1 MNKKYLFATVLAVG
15 TSVFT
20 ACNKERLNDVPKDSI
35 VAETALTTPARIV
48 AGVNGLYATIRSGT
62 FYGGRYQVYNDIRG
76 EDFQIE
82 TSNLVTGADVYQLN
96 LANSA
101 TAVQGL
107 WAQAYL
113 AINRINVFLEG
124 MEATGTATIGNA
136 ATSNAYIGE
145 ARFLR
150 ALCYYSL
157 LQLYAKPYI
166 DNNGANPGVPLRL
179 TGNTGAG
186 NYDLA
191 RASVAQVYDQI
202 LQDLNFAETAVP
214 VGAYATVGTVPSATV
229 TVTRAHRNTVIS
241 FKTRVLLTMQRYN
254 DVIIEANKMVPT
266 TAPFKATSGV
276 AHELQADLKTVFTNY
291 TTTESILSMPFVA
304 GVENPG
310 GQNQLGYYWFQNG
323 STPGVGEYA
332 VSSLPNGILSN
343 PQWGAADKRRTDLL
357 FARSNKFWVSKFP
370 TGGQYQ
376 DYAPVMRWPE
386 VLLNLAEARARTAAA
401 AAVPDA
407 QALALLNAVHRRS
420 DATVTLAPA
429 TNAALID
436 QILTERRIEFIG
448 EGLRNIDLMRLRQTI
463 PAKQSVSAKAPTE
476 QGYIW
481 PISANELILNKLAVD
496 NK

>member
-1 MNKKYLFATVLAVG
+1 MNKKYLFATLLAVS
-15 TSVFT
+15 TSVFV
-20 ACNKERLNDVPKDSI
+20 ACNKERLNGLPKDTT

-62 FYGGRYQVYNDIRG
+62 FYGGRFQVYNDIRG

-82 TSNLVTGADVYQLN
+82 TSNLVTGADVYSLN
-96 LANSA
+96 IANSA
-101 TAVQGL
+101 TAVVGL
-107 WAQAYL
+107 WSQAYL
-113 AINRINVFLEG
+113 AINRVNVFLDG
-124 MEATGTATIGNA
+124 MTTTGTATIGNPA
-136 ATSNAYIGE
+136 VSNAYIGE
-145 ARFLR
+145 ARFVR

-179 TGNTGAG
+179 TPNTSPG

-202 LQDLNFAETAVP
+202 IADLNFAETAVP
-214 VGAYATVGTVPSATV
+214 VGAYATVGTVPGATI
-229 TVTRAHRNTVIS
+229 TTTRAHRNTVLAL
-241 FKTRVLLTMQRYN
+241 KTRVFLTMQRYN
-254 DVIIEANKMVPT
+254 DVITEANKMVSAA
-266 TAPFKATSGV
+266 APFNASSGV
-276 AHELQADLKTVFTNY
+276 ANALQPDLKTVFTNY
-291 TTTESILSMPFVA
+291 TTTESVLSMPFVA
-304 GVENPG
+304 SVENPG
-310 GQNQLGYYWFQNG
+310 GQNQLGFYWYQNA
-323 STPGVGEYA
+323 STPGLGEYA
-332 VSSLPNGILSN
+332 VSSQPNGILAN

-357 FARSNKFWVSKFP
+357 FVRNNKSWVSKFP

-376 DYAPVMRWPE
+376 DYAPVIRWAE
-386 VLLNLAEARARTAAA
+386 VLLNLAEARARVASATAA
-401 AAVPDA
+401 PDA

-448 EGLRNIDLMRLRQTI
+448 EGLRNIDIMRLRQTI
-463 PAKQSVSAKAPTE
+463 PAKASAPSKGPTE

-481 PISANELILNKLAVD
+481 PISSSELILNKLATD
-496 NK
+496 N